1 MCLRESTIDD
11 ADVETLKTVG
21 DIVKYLE
28 AHKA

>member
-1 MCLRESTIDD
+1 MEFEKVRAVI
-11 ADVETLKTVG
+11 VETLKTVG